1 MSQLGDTKKSFR
13 FAIDL
18 NGVQQMSVQKVS
30 GLEAEIEP
38 VAHGEGDSDVFTPGR
53 TKFGKV
59 TLERVQTVFGTDN
72 SMWLWLQSARVI
84 GSRAKKTFTVRQLS
98 ADGIT
103 SVAIWQILD
112 AFPTKVSQGENVR
125 TSSDNVMETVELS
138 VDKIVR
144 LL

>member
-30 GLEAEIEP
+30 GLEAEIET

-53 TKFGKV
+53 VKFGKV
-59 TLERVQTVFGTDN
+59 TLERVQSIFGVDN
-72 SMWLWLQSARVI
+72 AFWTWLQSARLI
-84 GSRAKKTFTVRQLS
+84 GAAAKRTFTVRQLG
-98 ADGIT
+98 ADGVT
-103 SVAIWQILD
+103 SIAIWQVSD
-112 AFPTKVSQGENVR
+112 AFPTKVSQGENAR
-125 TSSDNVMETVELS
+125 TSSDNIMETVELS
-138 VDKIVR
+138 VDRIIR